1 MDEAGFRNRHQDDD
15 VHDHTVKGHT
25 VNSTKKVLL
34 ATMAAGS
41 MLALAACSGG
51 AGGGGGEG
59 GGDGGLIGVA
69 MPTKSS
75 ERWIQDGDSVKE
87 QLEEQGFKV
96 DLQYAEDDIPT
107 QVSQV
112 ENMITKGAE
121 ALIIAAIDGTTL
133 SEVLQ
138 TAADAEIPVISY
150 DRLIRDSENVDY
162 YASFD
167 NFVVGQQQ
175 AWSVLNGLGLTE
187 LDGTPIEGAPE
198 GPFNIELFAG
208 SLDDNNAFFFFDGAM
223 NELQPLIDD
232 GTLVVKSGQTDIEQV
247 ATLRWDGETAQSRME
262 DILTANYSDGSQ
274 VDAVL
279 SPYDGI
285 SRGII
290 SALEGAGYSTGEEW
304 PIISGQDAELDSV
317 KAINAGEQYA
327 TIFKD
332 TRELATVAVDMA
344 TALLEGEEPEVNNT
358 EDYDNGVK
366 VVPSYLLDPVIV
378 VKDNI
383 TEVLVDSGYWTE
395 EEING

>member
-1 MDEAGFRNRHQDDD
+1 MDEADSYCHQDND
-15 VHDHTVKGHT
+15 VHDGHTVKGHT
-25 VNSTKKVLL
+25 VKNTKKVLI
-34 ATMAAGS
+34 ATLAAGA
-41 MLALAACSGG
+41 MLALSACAA
-51 AGGGGGEG
+51 GGGGEG
-59 GGDGGLIGVA
+59 EGGGGLIGVA

-75 ERWIQDGDSVKE
+75 ERWIQDGNSVKE
-87 QLEEQGFKV
+87 QLEDQGYTV

-107 QVSQV
+107 QVNQV

-133 SEVLQ
+133 TSILQ
-138 TAADAEIPVISY
+138 DAADADIPVIAY

-175 AWSVLNGLGLTE
+175 AWSVLNGLGITE
-187 LDGTPIEGAPE
+187 LDGAPISGAPT

-223 NELQPLIDD
+223 DVLQPLIDD

-274 VDAVL
+274 VNAVL

-290 SALEGAGYSTGEEW
+290 SALTDAGYSVGEGW

-317 KAINAGEQYA
+317 KAINSGEQYA

-332 TRELATVAVDMA
+332 TRELAVVASDMA
-344 TALLEGEEPEVNNT
+344 TAILNGEEPEVNNT

-366 VVPSYLLDPVIV
+366 VVPSFLLDPVIV

-383 TEVLVDSGYWTE
+383 TETLVDTGYWTE
-395 EEING
+395 EEIQG